1 MENHIIWLIDENKRQ
16 SRTYVNQLRMMLPLS
31 ITIEAIFPPYR
42 QKVDYLPILEKPETA
57 CFMIDQRLKDTG
69 IATYTG
75 IELAQYLRGINSKI
89 PIYILTNHAD
99 EYDEFMGGE
108 WSVEEIIAKRSLS
121 DDKQSEI
128 TKARII
134 RRIDVYEDILGQR
147 SRRFRDLLRKSLNDE
162 LEDGELQELEE
173 LQFERTA
180 PTLASELAELRQL
193 EQLTT
198 INQALLESLNQ
209 MTASGGKACPD
220 GGRDAN

>member
-1 MENHIIWLIDENKRQ
+1 MEKHIIWLIDENERQ

-31 ITIEAIFPPYR
+31 ITVEAIFPPYR
-42 QKVDYLPILEKPETA
+42 QKADYLPILEKPETA
-57 CFMIDQRLKDTG
+57 CFIIDQKLKDTG

-89 PIYILTNHAD
+89 PIYILTNYAD
-99 EYDEFMGGE
+99 DDEFVGGE
-108 WSVEEIIAKRSLS
+108 WSVEDIIAKGSLRDDEQS
-121 DDKQSEI
+121 DI

-134 RRIDVYEDILGQR
+134 RRIDVYDDILGQR
-147 SRRFRDLLRKSLNDE
+147 EKRFRDILRKSLNDE
-162 LEDGELQELEE
+162 LEEAELQELEQ

-193 EQLTT
+193 EKLTS

-209 MTASGGKACPD
+209 ITASGGK
-220 GGRDAN
+220 DAN